1 MSDAERKNPNI
12 PVHERASENQQVEVG
27 PLLAAPLLSDQMGEN
42 HGAWVGDIPNIL
54 TLPLTEPCQQPGDP
68 VTMT

>member
-27 PLLAAPLLSDQMGEN
+27 PLLVALLSDQRGEN
-42 HGAWVGDIPNIL
+42 RAAWVGDIPNIL
-54 TLPLTEPCQQPGDP
+54 TLPLTDPCQQPGDP
-68 VTMT
+68 VTMR